1 MAGLPLP
8 LTDPGRRVFTVSE
21 LTRAVKDTLEGRF
34 GGLWVEGEISNLR
47 VHTSG
52 HVYFTLKDE
61 EAQVRAVLFRSRMR
75 RVRFEP
81 ADGLHVLAF
90 GRLDVYAVRGEYQL
104 VCEVL
109 EPKGLGALQLAFEQL
124 KARLAAE
131 GLFDAGAEA
140 AAPRRCPRRVG
151 LVTSPTGAAVRD
163 FLRVV
168 TRRFAGLQVL
178 VCPVR
183 VQGDTA
189 AGEIAEALGTLNRRG
204 DLDVIVLAR
213 GGGSLEDLWAFN
225 EEAVARAIAAS
236 KIPVI
241 SAVGHETDVT
251 IADFVADLRAPTP
264 SAAAELVVREKAELV
279 RQLATLRHPA
289 PPRDGAAHRAARRP
303 ARRHPAPPRPHG
315 SRAGRSGTGRGAWTT
330 SAPASAAP
338 MTRHATRS
346 RERLDRAARA
356 LRPALL
362 RAPVRHRRQL
372 AAQLGGRL
380 ERALR
385 GETARRRRAVEALA
399 ARLDSLSPLAC
410 LARGYAIALSPAG
423 EVVTRADRV
432 RVGER
437 LAVRLRE
444 GASGAGSRMWS
455 SEGPRRPGA
464 ERAMPATPEPGVA
477 RATTVRSSRRRWRA
491 SRRSSTR
498 WRRATSRSTTRSA
511 SSRRGRGSC
520 ASAPGVS
527 RRRSGGSRSS
537 CRTRGGTRAEPFR
550 WEEGQG

>member
-1 MAGLPLP
+1 MGSLPLP

-61 EAQVRAVLFRSRMR
+61 EAQVRAVLFRSRVR

-81 ADGLHVLAF
+81 ADGLHILAF

-104 VCEVL
+104 VCEVM

-131 GLFDAGAEA
+131 GLFDAGRKRPLPAL
-140 AAPRRCPRRVG
+140 PRRVG

-163 FLRVV
+163 FLRIV

-189 AGEIAEALGTLNRRG
+189 AGEIAQALGTLNRRG

-279 RQLATLRHPA
+279 RQLATLGTRLRRAVGQRTGRVSDRLADIRRRRVLTDPGR
-289 PPRDGAAHRAARRP
+289 PLRDWARRGDDLG
-303 ARRHPAPPRPHG
+303 ARL
-315 SRAGRSGTGRGAWTT
+315 SRA
-330 SAPASAAP
+330 

-380 ERALR
+380 ARALR
-385 GETARRRRAVEALA
+385 GDTARRRRAVEALA

-423 EVVTRADRV
+423 EVVTRADQV

-437 LAVRLRE
+437 LAVRLHAGSLGCRVE
-444 GASGAGSRMWS
+444 DVELDGAS
-455 SEGPRRPGA
+455 P
-464 ERAMPATPEPGVA
+464 
-477 RATTVRSSRRRWRA
+477 
-491 SRRSSTR
+491 
-498 WRRATSRSTTRSA
+498 
-511 SSRRGRGSC
+511 GRG
-520 ASAPGVS
+520 VS
-527 RRRSGGSRSS
+527 DDRH
-537 CRTRGGTRAEPFR
+537 A
-550 WEEGQG
+550 

>member
-1 MAGLPLP
+1 MASLPLP
-8 LTDPGRRVFTVSE
+8 LPDPGRRVFTVSE
-21 LTRAVKDTLEGRF
+21 LTHAVKDTLEGRF

-131 GLFDAGAEA
+131 GLFDAGRKRPLPAL
-140 AAPRRCPRRVG
+140 PRRVG

-163 FLRVV
+163 FLRIV

-189 AGEIAEALGTLNRRG
+189 AGEIAQGIGMLNRRG
-204 DLDVIVLAR
+204 DLDVIVVAR

-279 RQLATLRHPA
+279 RQLATLGTRLRRGMGQRTGRITDRLADIRRRRVLTDPGR
-289 PPRDGAAHRAARRP
+289 PLRDWARRVDDLG
-303 ARRHPAPPRPHG
+303 ARLT
-315 SRAGRSGTGRGAWTT
+315 RAV
-330 SAPASAAP
+330 
-338 MTRHATRS
+338 TRHATRG

-385 GETARRRRAVEALA
+385 GETARRRRAMEALA

-423 EVVTRADRV
+423 EVVTRADQV

-437 LAVRLRE
+437 LAVRLR
-444 GASGAGSRMWS
+444 AGSLGCRVEDVEQDDAS
-455 SEGPRRPGA
+455 PRA
-464 ERAMPATPEPGVA
+464 ER
-477 RATTVRSSRRRWRA
+477 
-491 SRRSSTR
+491 
-498 WRRATSRSTTRSA
+498 
-511 SSRRGRGSC
+511 
-520 ASAPGVS
+520 
-527 RRRSGGSRSS
+527 
-537 CRTRGGTRAEPFR
+537 
-550 WEEGQG
+550 GQ

>member
-1 MAGLPLP
+1 MAVLPLP
-8 LTDPGRRVFTVSE
+8 MPDPGRRIFTVSQ
-21 LTRAVKDTLEGRF
+21 LTHAVKDTLEGRF

-61 EAQVRAVLFRSRMR
+61 EAQVRAVLFRSRVR

-109 EPKGLGALQLAFEQL
+109 EPRGLGALQLAFEQL

-131 GLFDAGAEA
+131 GLFEPARKR
-140 AAPRRCPRRVG
+140 PLPTLPRRVG

-183 VQGDTA
+183 VQGETA
-189 AGEIAEALGTLNRRG
+189 AAEIAEAVGTLNRRG
-204 DLDVIVLAR
+204 DLDVIVVAR

-225 EEAVARAIAAS
+225 EEAVARAIVAS

-264 SAAAELVVREKAELV
+264 SAAAELVVREKTELV
-279 RQLATLRHPA
+279 RQLATLRARLGQAIGRRTGRLADRLADIRRRRVLTDPGR
-289 PPRDGAAHRAARRP
+289 PLRDWARRVDDLGLRLGRAMSRHD
-303 ARRHPAPPRPHG
+303 AR
-315 SRAGRSGTGRGAWTT
+315 T
-330 SAPASAAP
+330 
-338 MTRHATRS
+338 
-346 RERLDRAARA
+346 RERLERAARA
-356 LRPALL
+356 LRPGLL
-362 RAPVRHRRQL
+362 AAPVRHQQRHVG
-372 AAQLGGRL
+372 QLGGRL
-380 ERALR
+380 ARAVR
-385 GETARRRRAVEALA
+385 GETTRRRRAVEALA
-399 ARLDSLSPLAC
+399 GRLDGLSPLAC
-410 LARGYAIALSPAG
+410 LARGYAIVARPSG
-423 EVVTRADRV
+423 DVVTRADAV

-437 LAVRLRE
+437 VTIRLHAGGLGCRVEDVR
-444 GASGAGSRMWS
+444 A
-455 SEGPRRPGA
+455 
-464 ERAMPATPEPGVA
+464 PEPAPDGGESDV
-477 RATTVRSSRRRWRA
+477 
-491 SRRSSTR
+491 
-498 WRRATSRSTTRSA
+498 RRA
-511 SSRRGRGSC
+511 
-520 ASAPGVS
+520 
-527 RRRSGGSRSS
+527 
-537 CRTRGGTRAEPFR
+537 
-550 WEEGQG
+550 

>member
-1 MAGLPLP
+1 MAVLPLP
-8 LTDPGRRVFTVSE
+8 LPDAGRRVYTVSE

-61 EAQVRAVLFRSRMR
+61 EAQVRAVLFRSRGR
-75 RVRFEP
+75 RLRFEP
-81 ADGLHVLAF
+81 ADGLHILAF

-131 GLFDAGAEA
+131 GLFAAGRKRPLPAL
-140 AAPRRCPRRVG
+140 PRRVG

-189 AGEIAEALGTLNRRG
+189 SGEIVEALSLLNRLG
-204 DLDVIVLAR
+204 GLDVIVLAR

-225 EEAVARAIAAS
+225 EEPVARAIAAS

-264 SAAAELVVREKAELV
+264 SAAAELVVREKTELV
-279 RQLATLRHPA
+279 RHLTTLRARLGQAMGRRTGRHVDRLADFRRRRVLTDPGR
-289 PPRDGAAHRAARRP
+289 PLRDWARRLDDLGTRLHRAMMRHDAR
-303 ARRHPAPPRPHG
+303 A
-315 SRAGRSGTGRGAWTT
+315 
-330 SAPASAAP
+330 
-338 MTRHATRS
+338 
-346 RERLDRAARA
+346 RERLARAARA
-356 LRPALL
+356 LRPALVG
-362 RAPVRHRRQL
+362 APVRHRVELVR
-372 AAQLGGRL
+372 QLGGRL
-380 ERALR
+380 ARGIR
-385 GETARRRRAVEALA
+385 GETSRRRRAVEGLA
-399 ARLDSLSPLAC
+399 AQLDGLSPLAC
-410 LARGYAIALSPAG
+410 LARGYAIAALPSG
-423 EVVTRADRV
+423 EVLTRADRV
-432 RVGER
+432 RAGER
-437 LAVRLRE
+437 IGVRLRE
-444 GASGAGSRMWS
+444 GSLGCRVEDVQGPGPADEAGSGASD
-455 SEGPRRPGA
+455 
-464 ERAMPATPEPGVA
+464 A
-477 RATTVRSSRRRWRA
+477 RHA
-491 SRRSSTR
+491 
-498 WRRATSRSTTRSA
+498 
-511 SSRRGRGSC
+511 
-520 ASAPGVS
+520 
-527 RRRSGGSRSS
+527 
-537 CRTRGGTRAEPFR
+537 
-550 WEEGQG
+550 

>member
-1 MAGLPLP
+1 MAVLPLP
-8 LTDPGRRVFTVSE
+8 MPDPGRRVFTVSE
-21 LTRAVKDTLEGRF
+21 LTRAVKETLEGRF

-47 VHTSG
+47 SHTSG

-61 EAQVRAVLFRSRMR
+61 EAQIRAVLFRSRVR

-81 ADGLHVLAF
+81 VDGLHVLAF

-109 EPKGLGALQLAFEQL
+109 EPKGVGALQLAFEQL
-124 KARLAAE
+124 KARLLAE
-131 GLFDAGAEA
+131 GLFDAARKR
-140 AAPRRCPRRVG
+140 PLPTLPRRVG

-183 VQGDTA
+183 VQGETA
-189 AGEIAEALGTLNRRG
+189 AGEIAEALRTLNRLG

-264 SAAAELVVREKAELV
+264 SAAAELVVREKTELA
-279 RQLATLRHPA
+279 RQVATLGTRLARTMRQRTGRLADRLADIRRRRVLTDPGR
-289 PPRDGAAHRAARRP
+289 PLRDWARRVDDLGTRLGRAM
-303 ARRHPAPPRPHG
+303 ARHDA
-315 SRAGRSGTGRGAWTT
+315 RA
-330 SAPASAAP
+330 
-338 MTRHATRS
+338 

-362 RAPVRHRRQL
+362 AAPVRNQRRLAGQL
-372 AAQLGGRL
+372 EGRL
-380 ERALR
+380 RR
-385 GETARRRRAVEALA
+385 GVGEATARRRRAVEALA
-399 ARLDSLSPLAC
+399 ARLDGLSPLAC
-410 LARGYAIALSPAG
+410 LARGYAIAALPSG
-423 EVVTRADRV
+423 EVLTRGDRV
-432 RVGER
+432 RIGER
-437 LAVRLRE
+437 VIVRLHE
-444 GASGAGSRMWS
+444 GSLGCRV
-455 SEGPRRPGA
+455 EDVQGPA
-464 ERAMPATPEPGVA
+464 AAD
-477 RATTVRSSRRRWRA
+477 RATGEGRA
-491 SRRSSTR
+491 PE
-498 WRRATSRSTTRSA
+498 A
-511 SSRRGRGSC
+511 
-520 ASAPGVS
+520 
-527 RRRSGGSRSS
+527 
-537 CRTRGGTRAEPFR
+537 
-550 WEEGQG
+550 

>member
-1 MAGLPLP
+1 MASLPLP
-8 LTDPGRRVFTVSE
+8 LTDPGRRILTVSE
-21 LTRAVKDTLEGRF
+21 LTHAVKDTLEGRF

-131 GLFDAGAEA
+131 GLFDAGRKR
-140 AAPRRCPRRVG
+140 PLPVLPRRVG

-189 AGEIAEALGTLNRRG
+189 AGEIAQAIGTLNRRG
-204 DLDVIVLAR
+204 DLDVIVVAR

-225 EEAVARAIAAS
+225 QEAVARAIAAS

-279 RQLATLRHPA
+279 RQLATLGTRLRRAMGQRTGRVADRLADIRRRRVLTDPGR
-289 PPRDGAAHRAARRP
+289 PLRDWARRVDDLG
-303 ARRHPAPPRPHG
+303 ARLG
-315 SRAGRSGTGRGAWTT
+315 RAV
-330 SAPASAAP
+330 
-338 MTRHATRS
+338 TRHATRS
-346 RERLDRAARA
+346 RERLDRAARS

-372 AAQLGGRL
+372 AANLGGRL

-410 LARGYAIALSPAG
+410 LARGYAIALLPAG
-423 EVVTRADRV
+423 EVVTRAEQV

-437 LAVRLRE
+437 LAVRLR
-444 GASGAGSRMWS
+444 AGSLGCRV
-455 SEGPRRPGA
+455 EDV
-464 ERAMPATPEPGVA
+464 ELDN
-477 RATTVRSSRRRWRA
+477 A
-491 SRRSSTR
+491 SL
-498 WRRATSRSTTRSA
+498 
-511 SSRRGRGSC
+511 GRGENDD
-520 ASAPGVS
+520 
-527 RRRSGGSRSS
+527 RH
-537 CRTRGGTRAEPFR
+537 T
-550 WEEGQG
+550 